1 MNEKLIDKAKNFAT
15 TMHKGQY
22 RKDGQEYINHPIRV
36 ANNILTFKKS
46 DNMDILLPS
55 AYLHDTLEDTQ
66 ATYYDLIRIF
76 GNAIASIVLEL
87 TSDKE
92 MINLIGK
99 THYLSIK
106 MKNMSSYALCLKLCD
121 RLDNVSDLVNVDREF
136 RHRYIIET
144 SDILEYLIQ
153 NRNLSNTQLM
163 IALKIVEYLD
173 LANQNDI
180 DKNKLYSINDTI
192 EKKLIK

>member
-1 MNEKLIDKAKNFAT
+1 MNEELIDKARDFAT
-15 TMHKGQY
+15 IMHKGQY

-36 ANNILTFKKS
+36 ANNILAFKKS
-46 DNMDILLPS
+46 NNLDILLSS
-55 AYLHDTLEDTQ
+55 AYLHDTVEDTQ
-66 ATYYDLIRIF
+66 ATYNDLLRLF
-76 GNAIASIVLEL
+76 GNAIASLVLEL
-87 TSDKE
+87 TNDKE
-92 MINLIGK
+92 MVKLIGK
-99 THYLSIK
+99 TDYLSIK
-106 MKNMSSYALCLKLCD
+106 MKNMSHYALCLKLCD
-121 RLDNVSDLVNVDREF
+121 RLDNVSDLVNVDKEF

-144 SDILEYLIQ
+144 SDILEYLIR

-180 DKNKLYSINDTI
+180 DNNKLYNINDYI

>member
-1 MNEKLIDKAKNFAT
+1 MDEKLIDKAREFAT
-15 TMHKGQY
+15 IMHKGQY

-46 DNMDILLPS
+46 NNMDILLSS

-66 ATYYDLIRIF
+66 ATYDNLVRFF
-76 GNAIASIVLEL
+76 GNSVASLVLEL
-87 TSDKE
+87 TNDKE
-92 MINLIGK
+92 MVKLIGK
-99 THYLSIK
+99 TNYLSIK
-106 MKNMSSYALCLKLCD
+106 MKNMSNYALCLKLCD
-121 RLDNVSDLVNVDREF
+121 RLDNVSDLVKIDKSF
-136 RHRYIIET
+136 KKRYIIET

-153 NRNLSNTQLM
+153 NRKLSNTQLM
-163 IALKIVEYLD
+163 IALKIVEFLD

-180 DKNKLYSINDTI
+180 DNNKLYSINDSI

>member
-1 MNEKLIDKAKNFAT
+1 MDEKLIDKAREFAT
-15 TMHKGQY
+15 IMHKGQY

-46 DNMDILLPS
+46 NNMDILLSS

-66 ATYYDLIRIF
+66 ATYDNLVRFF
-76 GNAIASIVLEL
+76 GNSVASLVLEL
-87 TSDKE
+87 TNDKE
-92 MINLIGK
+92 MVKLIGK
-99 THYLSIK
+99 TNYLSIK
-106 MKNMSSYALCLKLCD
+106 MKNMSNYALCLKLCD
-121 RLDNVSDLVNVDREF
+121 RLDNVSDLVKVDKSF
-136 RHRYIIET
+136 KKRYIIET

-153 NRNLSNTQLM
+153 NRKLSNTQLM
-163 IALKIVEYLD
+163 IALKIVELLD

-180 DKNKLYSINDTI
+180 DNNKLYSINDSI

>member
-1 MNEKLIDKAKNFAT
+1 MDEKLIDKAREFAT
-15 TMHKGQY
+15 IMHKGQY

-46 DNMDILLPS
+46 NNMDILLSS

-66 ATYYDLIRIF
+66 ATYDNLVSFF
-76 GNAIASIVLEL
+76 GNSVASLVLEL
-87 TSDKE
+87 TNDKE
-92 MINLIGK
+92 MVKLIGK
-99 THYLSIK
+99 TNYLSIK
-106 MKNMSSYALCLKLCD
+106 MKNMSNYALCLKLCD
-121 RLDNVSDLVNVDREF
+121 RLDNVSDLVKVDKSF
-136 RHRYIIET
+136 KKRYIIET

-153 NRNLSNTQLM
+153 NRKLSNTQLM
-163 IALKIVEYLD
+163 IALKIVELLD

-180 DKNKLYSINDTI
+180 DNNKLYSINDSI